1 MVIALP
7 DVGIF
12 GVQIRPGFRPFEDHL
27 IVIIVNVA
35 EGVDRAHRLR
45 LARGLLLVKL
55 HFIGLQ
61 SAVPLIDI
69 NVAGKYGVIRIVAFR
84 MIGIDRHRQVV
95 GFPFNQRTI
104 VAWYAKH
111 TLRGEIGSEALL
123 AIQGAGNHGGRGWEY
138 VFSYVVFVV
147 PSSCGS
153 GLQTVRA

>member
-1 MVIALP
+1 MTTGMIIGRVRVRLQIKLESESRTALRMASEP
-7 DVGIF
+7 
-12 GVQIRPGFRPFEDHL
+12 
-27 IVIIVNVA
+27 
-35 EGVDRAHRLR
+35 
-45 LARGLLLVKL
+45 LLVKL
-55 HFIGLQ
+55 NFIGLQ

-123 AIQGAGNHGGRGWEY
+123 AIQGAGNHGGQEAGNTFFHTLYLLFRHLVAAACKRSEPN
-138 VFSYVVFVV
+138 VLIFIALVLILPV
-147 PSSCGS
+147 
-153 GLQTVRA
+153 